1 SGGFL
6 GAFVGRLLPAELT
19 GGSGGSLCEIFG
31 MVGLFASCFRF
42 PLTPVVIVL
51 EITGTESYNLILPV
65 ALSSFTAL
73 AVSNHLFPPL
83 LEQLLEQD
91 GIDLEAVAE
100 LAETA
105 DDEEF
110 SQKASVELSDSQR
123 EEEDRPKRVDSVASV
138 LHSATQTALG
148 KLEMHLER
156 SMLEVSSV
164 DHTRRISLSS
174 SRSPSSRR
182 QSLGASFASAKNGLR
197 RLSLRSES
205 STPRPGGLGDEM
217 VGPCFA
223 SFASLWLQWRMG
235 TGAPATALAAWRR
248 APRGHLGV
256 DPLELGS
263 HSVEGAFKGRVNFMT
278 PDTAHWHFNGAG
290 YGWRRFTG
298 LRGTG
303 KELSK
308 TIRMCFSIF
317 TGKTRLLPAILRR
330 QQHE

>member
-1 SGGFL
+1 
-6 GAFVGRLLPAELT
+6 
-19 GGSGGSLCEIFG
+19 
-31 MVGLFASCFRF
+31 M
-42 PLTPVVIVL
+42 PL
-51 EITGTESYNLILPV
+51 
-65 ALSSFTAL
+65 
-73 AVSNHLFPPL
+73 PPL
-83 LEQLLEQD
+83 RIDSWQCPKGVWRSSLESFPIVPTSLRK
-91 GIDLEAVAE
+91 V
-100 LAETA
+100 
-105 DDEEF
+105 
-110 SQKASVELSDSQR
+110 
-123 EEEDRPKRVDSVASV
+123 RPPRFAF
-138 LHSATQTALG
+138 
-148 KLEMHLER
+148 
-156 SMLEVSSV
+156 
-164 DHTRRISLSS
+164 RR
-174 SRSPSSRR
+174 
-182 QSLGASFASAKNGLR
+182 GASFASAKNGLR

-223 SFASLWLQWRMG
+223 SFGDSEVCLVNHENVLGNAACNHVASLWLQWRMG

-248 APRGHLGV
+248 APRGHNGV
-256 DPLELGS
+256 DQLELGS

-317 TGKTRLLPAILRR
+317 TGKTRLLPATLRR